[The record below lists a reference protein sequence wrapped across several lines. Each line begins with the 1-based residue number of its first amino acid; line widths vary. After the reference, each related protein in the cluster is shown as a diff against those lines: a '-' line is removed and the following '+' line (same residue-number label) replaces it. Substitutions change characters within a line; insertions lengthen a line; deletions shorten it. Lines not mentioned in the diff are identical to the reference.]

1 MSNDVLIVG
10 LGRIGL
16 PVALVIA
23 DTGLRVHGID
33 ADAEHVAAL
42 HLKRAPFEEPGL
54 VSLLDAH
61 SGSSF
66 NASTWDDVVAEEL
79 CDVRWIVLTIGVH
92 VLPFPEPAD
101 MSLLHAIAAE
111 LVACDVLS
119 GRTLILRT
127 TLPVGATRAFG
138 EHIAAN
144 HGLKAGIDYELA
156 FVPERLVEGQAIAE
170 ERTLPKIVGP
180 HDPRALDEVAHLF
193 GRIGGQII
201 PVKGPEEAEFVKLI
215 DNSWRH
221 TRFAF
226 ANDAALAASAVGVD
240 ILDVISAA
248 NEDYERNSVALPGP
262 VSGYCL
268 GKDPVIFEYAMQGVE
283 ERNGLP
289 SVWMTALRSSGQLV
303 EWTVNRCI
311 GPRVL
316 VAGLT
321 FKENIDDMR
330 MTFSEP
336 LIDSLLALGHDV
348 DVCDPNLGAN
358 AYTRLWPS
366 VVDRINQSGTDI
378 EGMLAATNYDSVVV
392 AVRHDE
398 FLGLKDSLSNQGR
411 VIDLWNLYRG
421 LDGRIGLGSEG

>member
-16 PVALVIA
+16 PVALVAA

-42 HLKRAPFEEPGL
+42 RLKQAPFEEPGL
-54 VSLLDAH
+54 ARLLDAH

-66 NASTWDDVVAEEL
+66 GASTWDGIAAEDL
-79 CDVRWIVLTIGVH
+79 RDVRWIVLTIGVH

-111 LVACDVLS
+111 LVARDALS

-144 HGLKAGIDYELA
+144 HELKAGVDYELA

-170 ERTLPKIVGP
+170 ERSLPKIVGP
-180 HDPRALDEVAHLF
+180 HDPRALDEVTDLF
-193 GRIGGQII
+193 GRIGGRII
-201 PVKGPEEAEFVKLI
+201 AVKGPEEAEFVKLI

-240 ILDVISAA
+240 VLDVISAA
-248 NEDYERNSVALPGP
+248 NEDYERNSVAQPGP

-268 GKDPVIFEYAMQGVE
+268 GKDPVIFEYAMQGVA
-283 ERNGLP
+283 ERSGLP
-289 SVWMTALRSSGQLV
+289 SVWMTALRSSEQLV
-303 EWTVNRCI
+303 DWTVNRCV

-336 LIDSLLALGHDV
+336 LIESLLARGHSV
-348 DVCDPNLGAN
+348 DVCDPNLGTN
-358 AYTRLWPS
+358 AYTRLWS
-366 VVDRINQSGTDI
+366 GVAQRVGQSGTDI
-378 EGMLAATNYDSVVV
+378 ESMLAGTRYDSVVI

-398 FLGLKDSLSNQGR
+398 FLNLEQALAGQGR
-411 VIDLWNLYRG
+411 VVDLWNLYRG
-421 LDGRIGLGSEG
+421 LDGRIGLGSDG